1 MNPHISWTVVL
12 SEACFGGPRIGYQP
26 YLMDDERHADEVGTE
41 LDDGAEP
48 SYEDGSPVESPPAP
62 DPARPNSAIGR

>member
-1 MNPHISWTVVL
+1 M
-12 SEACFGGPRIGYQP
+12 G
-26 YLMDDERHADEVGTE
+26 DDRDADEVGTE

-62 DPARPNSAIGR
+62 DPGRPDRAIGS